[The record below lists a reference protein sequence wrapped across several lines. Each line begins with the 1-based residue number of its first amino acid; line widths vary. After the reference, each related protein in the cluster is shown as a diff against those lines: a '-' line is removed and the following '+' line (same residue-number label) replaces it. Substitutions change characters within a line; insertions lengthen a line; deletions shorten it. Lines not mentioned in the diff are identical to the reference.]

1 MQEDPSLTRV
11 GKIFRGNSGNT
22 EQYQGRHNTE
32 TPERLS
38 ERLRK
43 TPVVLLES
51 STPTNSP
58 PEPNTSIGSSLG
70 GCVQTLQIPSGG
82 QENLQSA

>member
-43 TPVVLLES
+43 TLALLLES
-51 STPTNSP
+51 STQTTSP
-58 PEPNTSIGSSLG
+58 PELNTSAGSSLG
-70 GCVQTLQIPSGG
+70 GYV
-82 QENLQSA
+82 